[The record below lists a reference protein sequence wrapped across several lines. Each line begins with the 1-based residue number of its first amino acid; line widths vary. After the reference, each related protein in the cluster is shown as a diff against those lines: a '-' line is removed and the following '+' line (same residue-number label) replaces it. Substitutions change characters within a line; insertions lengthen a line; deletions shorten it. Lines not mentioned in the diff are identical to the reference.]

1 MRWQLI
7 VFLPSHNGKTFEGS
21 NSRSGARLKG
31 SIWWA
36 SRRVLPPQTAH
47 ALPARNLL
55 RNARH
60 LGLRRAPNALSETT
74 VIFKLNYLYLMHI
87 IDNQLVAVRLADSRE
102 NVVVEHYGRRIRVEL
117 ACFR

>member
-1 MRWQLI
+1 M

-21 NSRSGARLKG
+21 NSRSGDRLKG
-31 SIWWA
+31 CIWWA
-36 SRRVLPPQTAH
+36 SSFVLPPQTAQV
-47 ALPARNLL
+47 LPARNLL

-60 LGLRRAPNALSETT
+60 LGLRRAPRALSETA
-74 VIFKLNYLYLMHI
+74 VIFKRFYTLNYLYFVNVV
-87 IDNQLVAVRLADSRE
+87 DDYFVAVRLADSRE